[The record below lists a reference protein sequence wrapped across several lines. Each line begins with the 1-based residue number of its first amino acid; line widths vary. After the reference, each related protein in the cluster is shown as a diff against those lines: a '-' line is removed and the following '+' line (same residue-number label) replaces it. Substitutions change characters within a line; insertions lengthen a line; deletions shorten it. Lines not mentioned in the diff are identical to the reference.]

1 MKKERIRKL
10 NEAKPQSGPVLYWMD
25 RDRRAHDNWALI
37 AAINTANQYKSEL
50 HVAYV
55 IPNKFLNANKRT
67 YTFML
72 KGLEETA
79 ETIVSKNI
87 HFHMILGDPTEVVPH
102 FIDDNSI
109 KTIFTDF
116 TPLKLPR
123 SWRDNLSVKLQV
135 PFYEVDTRNIIP
147 CWVLSDKEEYAAR
160 TIRRKVHAK
169 LDDYMDNF
177 PSLLTYGYN
186 NNVSK
191 VIFKT
196 EDILSKL
203 PVDDIPIVDH
213 FTPGEKAAK
222 DKLSYFLDNQVKHYD
237 ELRNDPNQD
246 VLSDMSPYL
255 HFGQIS
261 SQYIAHAARE
271 HKAIH
276 PESQNAIDAFL
287 EELIV
292 RRELTDNY
300 CYYNKNYDNFRG
312 FKEWAQKTLNEHRDD
327 KREYLYTYKQF
338 ERAETHD
345 ELWNAAQNQ
354 MLREGKMHG
363 YMRMYWCKKILEWT
377 NSPEDAQAIA
387 IKLNDTYELDGR
399 DPNGY
404 VGVAWS
410 IGGVH
415 DRAWTERDVYGKIR
429 YMNYNGAKRKFD
441 VKSYSEK
448 YSKYEKQK
456 LL

>member
-87 HFHMILGDPTEVVPH
+87 HFHMILGDPTEVVPR

-196 EDILSKL
+196 EEILSKL

>member
-196 EDILSKL
+196 EEILSKL

-222 DKLSYFLDNQVKHYD
+222 DKLSYFLDNQVKQYD

>member
-10 NEAKPQSGPVLYWMD
+10 NQAEAQKGPVLYWMD

-37 AAINTANQYKSEL
+37 AAINTAEKYEAEL
-50 HVAYV
+50 HVAYF
-55 IPNKFLNANKRT
+55 IPDEFLNANRRT

-79 ETIVSKNI
+79 RTLVDRNI
-87 HFHMILGDPTEVVPH
+87 HFHMILGDPDSEIPE
-102 FIDDNSI
+102 FIDKKDI

-116 TPLKLPR
+116 TPLRLPR
-123 SWRDNLSVKLQV
+123 SWRDKLSTSLKI

-160 TIRRKVHAK
+160 TIRRKVHSK
-169 LDDYMDNF
+169 IDEYMDDF
-177 PSLLTYGYN
+177 PNLMTYKYN
-186 NNVSK
+186 NQVSK
-191 VIFKT
+191 EIFQT
-196 EDILSKL
+196 EQILSKL
-203 PVDDIPIVDH
+203 PVDNIPPVDH
-213 FTPGEKAAK
+213 FTPGEEAAK
-222 DKLSYFLDNQVKHYD
+222 RKLRYFLDNQVSDYD

-261 SQYIAHAARE
+261 SQYIVHAARE
-271 HKAIH
+271 HKAIY
-276 PESQNAIDAFL
+276 PGAQNAIDSFL
-287 EELIV
+287 EELVV

-300 CYYNKNYDNFRG
+300 CYYNKNYDNFKG
-312 FKEWAQKTLNEHRDD
+312 FKEWAQRTLNEHRDD
-327 KREYLYTYKQF
+327 KREYLYTYEQF
-338 ERAETHD
+338 EQAETHD

-377 NSPEDAQAIA
+377 SSPEEAQSIA

-429 YMNYNGAKRKFD
+429 YMNYNGAKRKFN
-441 VKSYSEK
+441 VKAYSEK
-448 YSKYEKQK
+448 YSKYEKQN